1 MRAQVRIKIKR
12 RKELLARVVEFVQF
26 LDILIVKICGKISSV
41 KAEMLIVFNRQKIC
55 NISGKIQNI
64 PTLKELRSE

>member
-1 MRAQVRIKIKR
+1 MRVLVRIKIKR

-26 LDILIVKICGKISSV
+26 LDILIVKICGKIWV
-41 KAEMLIVFNRQKIC
+41 HVNFFYRQKIC

-64 PTLKELRSE
+64 PPLKELRSE